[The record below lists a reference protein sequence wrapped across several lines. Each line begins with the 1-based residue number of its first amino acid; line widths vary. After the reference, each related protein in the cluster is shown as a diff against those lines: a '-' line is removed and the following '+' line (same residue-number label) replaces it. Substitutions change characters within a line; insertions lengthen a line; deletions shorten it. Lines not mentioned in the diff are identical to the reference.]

1 MSLGGEGVWLP
12 RTALPGACWEA
23 ELLTSAPLLSKVTQ
37 SEPYI
42 LWSPGIKSR
51 KTDSFIPFYK
61 KTTNDKGPKTKA
73 WGAPYIYGG
82 PDSDGER
89 LETSQAQQWLKY
101 MLGHVTQILRDNV
114 QCHFINVKKNQSSSS
129 SGWPTTKPF

>member
-12 RTALPGACWEA
+12 RTALPGARWEA

-51 KTDSFIPFYK
+51 KTDSFIPFYE
-61 KTTNDKGPKTKA
+61 KTTNDKAPETKA
-73 WGAPYIYGG
+73 WGAPYVYGC
-82 PDSDGER
+82 PDSGGER
-89 LETSQAQQWLKY
+89 LETCQAQQWLY
-101 MLGHVTQILRDNV
+101 VGTRYADITMYSVTILRS
-114 QCHFINVKKNQSSSS
+114 H
-129 SGWPTTKPF
+129 

>member
-1 MSLGGEGVWLP
+1 M
-12 RTALPGACWEA
+12 
-23 ELLTSAPLLSKVTQ
+23 TQ

-51 KTDSFIPFYK
+51 KTDSFIPFYE

-73 WGAPYIYGG
+73 WGAPYIYRG

-114 QCHFINVKKNQSSSS
+114 QCHFITQPLK
-129 SGWPTTKPF
+129 TL